1 MFKNKIKNV
10 LTVGSAL
17 AVTALSSTTASAAGL
32 EGITDKV
39 DLSGAATG
47 VIAVGVAIGGLLAVV
62 IGVRY
67 VVGFLKRV

>member
-1 MFKNKIKNV
+1 MFKNKAKKV
-10 LTVGSAL
+10 LAGLGVVSTTVVSA
-17 AVTALSSTTASAAGL
+17 TANAADLSSITS
-32 EGITDKV
+32 GI
-39 DLSGAATG
+39 DLSGASAG